1 MAPGEEQKMTPK
13 VYGITLVPRR
23 LYNLILVG
31 LFAFI
36 INLLCING
44 VGEST
49 IMSRVNDMYG
59 SPNVECV
66 VEAVYFEARGEPV
79 EGWKAT
85 TEVIVNRSKMDRYPD
100 TLCEVVQQ
108 NKQFSYR
115 NGKNKEQLK
124 YNNPMKVHEIAQT
137 VYQHLYDLEKNP
149 KKRVLPEC
157 VSHYDGKAFKKP
169 YWAKKMKMVKE
180 VGAHQFYCLL

>member
-1 MAPGEEQKMTPK
+1 MAPSEEPKMAQK

-31 LFAFI
+31 LIAFI
-36 INLLCING
+36 MNLLFING
-44 VGEST
+44 IGENKV
-49 IMSRVNDMYG
+49 MSRVNDIYG

-66 VEAVYFEARGEPV
+66 IEAVYFESRGESV

-85 TEVIVNRSKMDRYPD
+85 TEVIVNRSKMDKYPD

-115 NGKNKEQLK
+115 NGKTKEQLK
-124 YNNPMKVHEIAQT
+124 YDNPMVVYKISQT
-137 VYQHLYDLEKNP
+137 VYQHLYDIEKNP
-149 KKRVLPEC
+149 KKRMLPEC

-169 YWAKKMKMVKE
+169 YWASKMRMVKE
-180 VGAHQFYCLL
+180 IGAHQFYCKK